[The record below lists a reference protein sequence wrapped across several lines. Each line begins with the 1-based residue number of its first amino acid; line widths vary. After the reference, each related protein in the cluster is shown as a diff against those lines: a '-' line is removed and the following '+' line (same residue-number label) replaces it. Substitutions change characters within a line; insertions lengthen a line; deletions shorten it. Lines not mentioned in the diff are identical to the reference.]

1 MSAVA
6 PTITKE
12 NLKMQGL
19 NFADRVH
26 EERLKHYI
34 GEPVSFKRQRYGSDN
49 GELISG
55 TIVGIYPF
63 CLLVDLGNYKESITY
78 TDYILWRNRDDTGS
92 IVE

>member
-1 MSAVA
+1 MSAVS
-6 PTITKE
+6 PVLTKE

-26 EERLKHYI
+26 EERMKHFI
-34 GEPVSFKRQRYGSDN
+34 GETVSFKRQRYGSDN

-63 CLLVDLGNYKESITY
+63 HLLVNLGKYNESITY
-78 TDYILWRNRDDTGS
+78 TDYILWRNRDESGS
-92 IVE
+92 IME

>member
-1 MSAVA
+1 MSAVS
-6 PTITKE
+6 PVLTKE

-34 GEPVSFKRQRYGSDN
+34 GEPVSFKRQRYGSNN

-55 TIVGIYPF
+55 T
-63 CLLVDLGNYKESITY
+63 NESITY
-78 TDYILWRNRDDTGS
+78 TDYILWRNRDESGS
-92 IVE
+92 IME